1 MAVGYYLHRCGRTDI
16 RVGALFDSRYVM
28 RRGDFLLIQESRRYF
43 ETEHLFRKVQRH
55 GHPLT
60 EVGVAGVV
68 TARIYR
74 F

>member
-1 MAVGYYLHRCGRTDI
+1 MEPGGLTITAGC
-16 RVGALFDSRYVM
+16 A
-28 RRGDFLLIQESRRYF
+28 RGKRLSCACQSRRYF
-43 ETEHLFRKVQRH
+43 ETEDLFRQVQRH